1 MRAMVAWRARHKR
14 TVDVMSDE
22 QTSQTY
28 FVPPSVPRAPVFFL
42 MTPMVPRSA
51 GCGEAG
57 EQASSASSSS
67 SSSSTHRL
75 H

>member
-1 MRAMVAWRARHKR
+1 MCAMATERARHER
-14 TVDVMSDE
+14 TVEVMSDE

-51 GCGEAG
+51 GRGEAG
-57 EQASSASSSS
+57 ERVSSSS
-67 SSSSTHRL
+67 SSSPHRL